1 MSILSMF
8 NIPEN
13 IFYYYLTKRY
23 KRARLICYKSTY
35 TLFSIALAIKEYNL
49 DLVLIYNYLALLI
62 CNFAN
67 IIFGEYFQY
76 YGEYIIVLP
85 LLLS

>member
-8 NIPEN
+8 DIPEN
-13 IFYYYLTKRY
+13 IFYYYLTKRH
-23 KRARLICYKSTY
+23 KRARLVCYKPTCA
-35 TLFSIALAIKEYNL
+35 LFSIALAIKEYNL

-62 CNFAN
+62 CNFTN

-76 YGEYIIVLP
+76 YGEYIIILP
-85 LLLS
+85 LLPS